1 MGIQGDKEATKAKW
15 VRVQESN
22 TKLRRMIQTYNPIT
36 KTLKMTK
43 KSINDST
50 HKPQDGKV

>member
-22 TKLRRMIQTYNPIT
+22 AKLRRMIQTYNPIT